1 MFAVLILT
9 LALAAA
15 ATVGTIRAVH
25 LDGYRRTPADPRRLP

>member
-1 MFAVLILT
+1 MFIVLILA

-25 LDGYRRTPADPRRLP
+25 LDGYRRTPTDPRRLP